1 MPWTAKDAKAKNSSI
16 KSDSEAAMWMRV
28 ANKQLSAAI
37 EKGTDRKE
45 AEARAI
51 KAANAAL
58 ANMHKKG
65 GTKRESI
72 GPDGQARILEY
83 SDSRGTTVT
92 VDRKS
97 GLISGVKILGLE
109 SRNGRSYLPEA
120 IRQAAGLY
128 EGKRV
133 NVDHSRSADSRSYR
147 DRMGR
152 LQNVAAR
159 EDGLYGDL
167 FVNPQHVLAEQLFWD
182 AENSPENV
190 GLSHDV
196 SGKVTR
202 RAGKAT
208 VESIDAVRSV
218 DLVAEPATTAGLFE
232 DEEPELEET
241 EIPVMEIDLKE
252 ATLDQ
257 LTAERPDLLEA
268 FKQTLAESAEAKAKD
283 EQIKTL
289 TEEVATMKADTAKA
303 ILEAAIAKELAEA
316 KLDPENKTACPD
328 HFVEQLYGIADAE
341 KRKPIIEDR
350 KKLVEA
356 AGSKSKPIS
365 ESRHS
370 DGGSGLQEMTPAQ
383 RANSWR

>member
-1 MPWTAKDAKAKNSSI
+1 MPWTAKDAKAKNQNI
-16 KSDSEAAMWMRV
+16 KSDSEAAMWMKV
-28 ANKQLSAAI
+28 ANKQLSAAL
-37 EKGTDRKE
+37 EKGVDRKE

-58 ANMHKKG
+58 KNMHAK
-65 GTKRESI
+65 TKRESI

-83 SDSRGTTVT
+83 ADSRGAQVS
-92 VDRKS
+92 VDRQK
-97 GLISGVKILGLE
+97 GLISGVKILGLV
-109 SRNGRSYLPEA
+109 SRNGRTYLPEA
-120 IRQAAGLY
+120 IQQAAGLY

-133 NVDHSRSADSRSYR
+133 NVDHSRSGDSRSYR
-147 DRMGR
+147 DRMGK
-152 LQNVAAR
+152 LQNVTAR

-182 AENSPENV
+182 AENAPENV

-202 RAGKAT
+202 RGGKPT
-208 VESIDAVRSV
+208 VESIDTVRSV
-218 DLVAEPATTAGLFE
+218 DLVADPATTAGLFE
-232 DEEPELEET
+232 DEEPELEDT
-241 EIPVMEIDLKE
+241 EIPIMEIDLKE

-268 FKQTLAESAEAKAKD
+268 ITKKLAKSEEAKAKD
-283 EQIKTL
+283 EQIKKL
-289 TEEVATMKADTAKA
+289 TEEVAAMKASTAKA
-303 ILEAAIAKELAEA
+303 VLEAAIAKELAEA
-316 KLDPENKTACPD
+316 KLDPENETACPD
-328 HFVEQLYGIADAE
+328 FFMEQLQGIAEAD

-356 AGSKSKPIS
+356 AASKGKPIS

-370 DGGSGLQEMTPAQ
+370 DGGGLQEMTPAQ
-383 RANSWR
+383 RASSWR